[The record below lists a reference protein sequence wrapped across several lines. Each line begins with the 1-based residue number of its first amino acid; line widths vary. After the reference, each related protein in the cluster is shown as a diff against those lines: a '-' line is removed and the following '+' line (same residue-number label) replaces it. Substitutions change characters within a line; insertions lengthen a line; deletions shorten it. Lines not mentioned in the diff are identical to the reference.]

1 MIQNYRILNP
11 KFKYQSSKN
20 TSSQEVKALLKKYN
34 LRALK
39 QLGQHFLVDK
49 KVLIKIVGA
58 AKLNKGDTVLEIG
71 PGLGILTEALAEK
84 AGKVIAIEID
94 KGLVKYLEKRFKDH
108 QNLEI
113 IHENILKLRT
123 KDLASR
129 LGSKNKFNYKVVANL
144 PYYITS
150 RVIRHFL
157 EAEIKPNLIVFLV
170 QKEVAER
177 IIAEPPKMS
186 LLSISCQFYGEPEI
200 VDFVPQDSFWPK
212 PEIESAILRIKVYK
226 KPKVKVKDKKLFFRV
241 VKAGFSNKRKQLHNA
256 LAGGLHISNQKA
268 KGLLKKSGIDPARR
282 AQTLNLEEWAKIADC
297 RKLSLSTH

>member
-39 QLGQHFLVDK
+39 QLGQHFLIDK

-58 AKLNKGDTVLEIG
+58 AKLTKRDSVLEIG
-71 PGLGILTEALAEK
+71 SGLGILTEALAEK

-94 KGLVKYLEKRFKDH
+94 KGLVKYLEWIFRIKRNED
-108 QNLEI
+108 I
-113 IHENILKLRT
+113 VHENILKLRT

-150 RVIRHFL
+150 RVIRYFL
-157 EAEIKPNLIVFLV
+157 EAETKPNLIVFLV

-177 IIAEPPKMS
+177 IVAKPPKMS
-186 LLSISCQFYGEPEI
+186 LLSCSVQFYGKPEI

-226 KPKVKVKDKKLFFRV
+226 KPKVKVANQKLFFQV
-241 VKAGFSNKRKQLHNA
+241 IKAGFSNKRKQLHNA
-256 LAGGLHISNQKA
+256 LAGGLHLSNEQA
-268 KGLLKKSGIDPARR
+268 KDLLKKSSIDSARR
-282 AQTLNLEEWAKIADC
+282 AQTLNLEEWAEVTKHV
-297 RKLSLSTH
+297 T